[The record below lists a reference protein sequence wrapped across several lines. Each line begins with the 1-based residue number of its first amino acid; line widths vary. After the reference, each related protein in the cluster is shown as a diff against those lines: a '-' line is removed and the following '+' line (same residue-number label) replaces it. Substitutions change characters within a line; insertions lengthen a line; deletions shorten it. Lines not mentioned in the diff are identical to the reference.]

1 MTAAAAG
8 APAVVGAPSQASAG
22 GVKIA
27 VRDLTLA
34 YYSEERRA
42 SHVAVEG
49 LSLDILANEFL
60 CIVGPSGCGK
70 STLIAAI
77 AGFLK
82 PRSGTLTLDGRAIEK
97 PGADRGVV
105 FQEYA
110 LLPWKRVID
119 NVALGLKLR
128 GMAREERNRIAR
140 RYLEITNLADAAQ
153 KFPHELSGGMKQR
166 AAVARTLANEP
177 EVMLMDEPFAAV
189 DAQTRM
195 TLQEELLRIWENAR
209 TTVVFVTHSVE
220 EAVFLGTRVVV
231 LTPGPGRVQ
240 ATLDV
245 PIARERRNWRTINAD
260 AEFVA
265 IRDRVLD
272 LVRNRRSA
280 A

>member
-1 MTAAAAG
+1 M
-8 APAVVGAPSQASAG
+8 P
-22 GVKIA
+22 
-27 VRDLTLA
+27 
-34 YYSEERRA
+34 
-42 SHVAVEG
+42 
-49 LSLDILANEFL
+49 DILTASGVSKTYFDTHEGHDVLALKDVSLGIAAHEFVSV
-60 CIVGPSGCGK
+60 IGPSGCGK
-70 STLIAAI
+70 STFLRIVAGLERPTGGDIAV
-77 AGFLK
+77 
-82 PRSGTLTLDGRAIEK
+82 SGRKVTG
-97 PGADRGVV
+97 PGADRGMV

-110 LLPWKRVID
+110 LLPWKTTEANIEF
-119 NVALGLKLR
+119 GLRLKKVP
-128 GMAREERNRIAR
+128 AEERRATTQR
-140 RYLEITNLADAAQ
+140 FVDLVGLTGFEKKY
-153 KFPHELSGGMKQR
+153 PHQLSGGMRQR
-166 AAVARTLANEP
+166 VAVARVLANNP
-177 EVMLMDEPFAAV
+177 TMLLMDEPFAAV

>member
-1 MTAAAAG
+1 MTLAARQAAAPAE
-8 APAVVGAPSQASAG
+8 APASAG
-22 GVKIA
+22 PVKIA
-27 VRDLTLA
+27 VRDLRLA
-34 YYSEERRA
+34 YYSEERRT
-42 SHVAVEG
+42 SHLAVDG
-49 LSLDILANEFL
+49 LSLDIYDREFL
-60 CIVGPSGCGK
+60 CVVGPSGCGK

-82 PRSGTLTLDGRAIEK
+82 PIAGTLTLDGRPIVR

-128 GMAREERNRIAR
+128 GMKRSERNAIAQR
-140 RYLEITNLADAAQ
+140 FLEITNLADAAQ
-153 KFPHELSGGMKQR
+153 KYPHELSGGMKQR
-166 AAVARTLANEP
+166 AAVARTLANNP

-195 TLQEELLRIWENAR
+195 TLQEELLRIWETAR
-209 TTVVFVTHSVE
+209 TTVVFVTHSVD

-231 LTPGPGRVQ
+231 LTPGPGRIK

-245 PIARERRNWRTINAD
+245 PIARERRNWRGMNAD
-260 AEFVA
+260 PDF
-265 IRDRVLD
+265 IRLRDRVLE
-272 LVRNRRSA
+272 LVRSA
-280 A
+280 GAA